1 MSGWGCRH
9 QCQDQCLRLRKE
21 CKPGVPGCVL
31 HGKVTFIHALEP
43 ERARVPKRAAKPRP
57 EAGRKRR

>member
-9 QCQDQCLRLRKE
+9 QYEDQCLRLRKE

-31 HGKVTFIHALEP
+31 HGKVTFIHAIEP
-43 ERARVPKRAAKPRP
+43 EPTGAPQQRVKLRP
-57 EAGRKRR
+57 APARKRR